1 MIWTLE
7 LSWVAEHRDLFTVGY
22 PASERIMMALY
33 QLAETGRPV
42 PQQVS
47 ADEPTTSGSASRAR
61 KRGCSLTAGRARS
74 AWSASSVAGR

>member
-47 ADEPTTSGSASRAR
+47 ADEPNHFRLRVTGAEAR
-61 KRGCSLTAGRARS
+61 LFIDRRTRTIR
-74 AWSASSVAGR
+74 VERIFRRR